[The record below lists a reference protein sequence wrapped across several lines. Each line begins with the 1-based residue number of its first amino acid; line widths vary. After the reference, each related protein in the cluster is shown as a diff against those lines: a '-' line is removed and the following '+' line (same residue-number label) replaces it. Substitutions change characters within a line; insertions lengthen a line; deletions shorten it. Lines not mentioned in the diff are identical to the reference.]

1 MRWVVVDEADLLMTG
16 GYQRDMR
23 KILGSM
29 REGDRAARE
38 QAICSE
44 LGIGSGTFQGLPRHL
59 QQQALQGAPSP
70 PSPPRGPLPFSS
82 PFTLPHSNHQY

>member
-29 REGDRAARE
+29 QEGDRAGRMHS
-38 QAICSE
+38 ICGE
-44 LGIGSGTFQGLPRHL
+44 LGIGVGTFQGLPRHL
-59 QQQALQGAPSP
+59 QKQALEGDVFFICIWSFE
-70 PSPPRGPLPFSS
+70 RGTGL
-82 PFTLPHSNHQY
+82 TV